1 MQAKSETNQPRSGE
15 KNGACWATDNLDCG
29 MFQDVTAPVT
39 GTYTLTMTYTL
50 SAA

>member
-1 MQAKSETNQPRSGE
+1 MPGLADSSRVDGSGVRTGTQTFVF
-15 KNGACWATDNLDCG
+15 KNLWSYAA
-29 MFQDVTAPVT
+29 